1 MLQDQAA
8 PIKTD
13 KAVLTKVASKVLTKA
28 NLPSFYTDTT
38 NLPNTQE
45 DYLLLYGRL
54 PLVTRGLLYSPLIYL
69 SRVGRSITAQVGL
82 FLAAHG

>member
-1 MLQDQAA
+1 MVQDQAA

-28 NLPSFYTDTT
+28 NLPSFYIDTT

-45 DYLLLYGRL
+45 DYLALSACL
-54 PLVTRGLLYSPLIYL
+54 SPLL
-69 SRVGRSITAQVGL
+69 RMGCAQAILIKQAFFDAIDFVVC
-82 FLAAHG
+82 

>member
-28 NLPSFYTDTT
+28 NLPSFYIDTT

-45 DYLLLYGRL
+45 DYLALSACLSPLYGET
-54 PLVTRGLLYSPLIYL
+54 VTMTNITVLSILLWLGL
-69 SRVGRSITAQVGL
+69 
-82 FLAAHG
+82 H

>member
-13 KAVLTKVASKVLTKA
+13 KAVLTEVASKVLTKA
-28 NLPSFYTDTT
+28 NLPSFYINTT

-45 DYLLLYGRL
+45 DYLALSACYGD
-54 PLVTRGLLYSPLIYL
+54 
-69 SRVGRSITAQVGL
+69 
-82 FLAAHG
+82 

>member
-28 NLPSFYTDTT
+28 NLPSFYIDTT

-45 DYLLLYGRL
+45 DYLA
-54 PLVTRGLLYSPLIYL
+54 L
-69 SRVGRSITAQVGL
+69 S
-82 FLAAHG
+82 AAYPHSYEWGVRRRF

>member
-1 MLQDQAA
+1 MRKRRDVSGRAISLWLILIPDIAF
-8 PIKTD
+8 
-13 KAVLTKVASKVLTKA
+13 
-28 NLPSFYTDTT
+28 NYF
-38 NLPNTQE
+38 
-45 DYLLLYGRL
+45 LLYGRL